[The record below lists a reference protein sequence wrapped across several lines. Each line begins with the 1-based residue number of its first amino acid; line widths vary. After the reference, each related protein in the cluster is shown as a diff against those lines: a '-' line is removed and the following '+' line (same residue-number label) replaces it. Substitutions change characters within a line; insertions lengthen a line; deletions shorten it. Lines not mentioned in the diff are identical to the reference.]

1 MSHFIYPS
9 AKNFFHFKKVFTV
22 FILLF
27 VQFCPSQIFVS
38 EGTYIY
44 AEKESLFD
52 SVITIVPIDQKL
64 SVKILSEKNSK
75 KSLRE
80 RRTKHK
86 SISGKHDSAN
96 KSTAGKKIE
105 KKESTEVNFK
115 DFPNTNNHFQTI
127 KRQNY
132 ALTSTQVFKVIDI
145 DVTKYIVNQDYDYS
159 EVKIL
164 NSKIFHFFSQPA
176 NVSFSVRPPPIL
188 SI

>member
-1 MSHFIYPS
+1 M
-9 AKNFFHFKKVFTV
+9 KKVFTV

-52 SVITIVPIDQKL
+52 SVITTVQIDHKL
-64 SVKILSEKNSK
+64 SVKISSEKNSK

-86 SISGKHDSAN
+86 SISGKLDSAN

-105 KKESTEVNFK
+105 KKEFPEVNFK
-115 DFPNTNNHFQTI
+115 DFPNTNNHFQTT
-127 KRQNY
+127 KRNNY
-132 ALTSTQVFKVIDI
+132 AVTSTPVFKVIDI
-145 DVTKYIVNQDYDYS
+145 AVTKYLVNQDYDHS

-176 NVSFSVRPPPIL
+176 NVCFSVRPPPLFI
-188 SI
+188 S